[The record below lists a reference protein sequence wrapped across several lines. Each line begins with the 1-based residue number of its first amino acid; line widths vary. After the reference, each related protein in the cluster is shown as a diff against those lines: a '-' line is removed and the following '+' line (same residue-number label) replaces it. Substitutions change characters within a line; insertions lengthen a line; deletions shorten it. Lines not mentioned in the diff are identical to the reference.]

1 MKELW
6 EKRYAEEEYAYGTEG
21 NTFLIEKL
29 SHLKPGKILFVCEG
43 EGRNAVYAAL
53 AGWEVEAFDLSEEGK
68 KKALKLAD
76 EKRVKM
82 NYQVENALHVNYEPE
97 SFEVVVLVYAHFPAE
112 IREKIHK
119 KAITWLKP
127 NGKIIL
133 EAFNPLQLNNSSGG
147 PKEPTMLYTKEMMQN
162 DFEGMKFEQLSEEK
176 TVLNEGKYHIG
187 NADVTRVVAIKP
199 E

>member
-6 EKRYAEEEYAYGTEG
+6 EKRYAEEGYAYGTEG
-21 NTFLIEKL
+21 NAFLIEKL

-76 EKRVKM
+76 EKGVKM

-97 SFEVVVLVYAHFPAE
+97 SFDVVVLVYAHFPAE

-119 KAITWLKP
+119 KAIFWLKP